1 MLFYILIK
9 SGFSIYFLLL
19 KIESLSNVD
28 EELGEMFLDEKR
40 PTNAQIKAAIRRNC
54 IKRTFTP
61 IFVGTA
67 LKNKGVQKLLD
78 GVLDYL
84 PNPSEV
90 PNYALD
96 ESLE

>member
-1 MLFYILIK
+1 
-9 SGFSIYFLLL
+9 
-19 KIESLSNVD
+19 
-28 EELGEMFLDEKR
+28 MFLDEKV
-40 PTNAQIKAAIRRNC
+40 PTKEQIKAAIRRNV

-78 GVLDYL
+78 GVIEYL

-90 PNYALD
+90 PNFALD
-96 ESLE
+96 ESSG